1 MKSQALR
8 IGLIGSG
15 DDSSS
20 KLLRLLTEQG
30 MQIVHA
36 LLPKELTDAHIA
48 ASDLDVWLLDLD
60 DSHWHSQ
67 LDELMDRSPVPI
79 FFNEHQ
85 SIEGQQHLDYWCR
98 NLISRM
104 FELVADV
111 PGLPPATAATNPA
124 MTARSGETV
133 NPAFAQ
139 KVESKPSDDLNVVP
153 TALDPD
159 LLQEMEELEQLL
171 QRQSG
176 KHTDALSD
184 LDAELPL
191 PSATTVAAS
200 KAAPVRSEPNPVSGA
215 APATAIKSAGT
226 DNADARSAAASAQT
240 EFALSEPVSAKTK
253 DTAANTSIDAMPDD
267 PVAAAKARAAKI
279 QQAAA
284 AARAN
289 AGAPAEPAA
298 VPANSASKPTSAA
311 APAAATTIAPKAIDD
326 AAATASSN
334 TNKSGNS
341 SNAKSSAP
349 APVPAPRPVPPV
361 ATAPSATAATPAIPA
376 STPAMAASKP
386 VTPSA
391 PVAPVNATKPAAEAT
406 PTTSAAPASG
416 VVAGQKSAT
425 ATVDAAVAKPVAAS
439 TTTPVT
445 TTTPAT
451 TSVTTPATTPPAT
464 PANQAPVA
472 TAQSAAS
479 ESKPD
484 AAAVPAG
491 KTAADA
497 TGVAKPDA
505 LSRLAAVPPVVPSP
519 EPHDWPQFPPP
530 VEPTAATA
538 EADPAFA
545 PMQPQPA
552 AGPMREPAKP
562 APVQLVRAAP
572 ASKPARPAATPEL
585 PFAEPVP
592 TLTAISDDA
601 LEFETVA
608 FEPAEGDGH
617 AMAGDEHPELDV
629 PMLESV
635 VVASDFEA
643 VEAPAPILPCD
654 LWVLGASLGGPAA
667 LKRFFAALNQPLP
680 IFFLLAQ
687 HIDAHFLPVLG
698 KILEQANPF
707 YPVQVLARP
716 GLIEPGTLLLA
727 PIEKRLRFLDA
738 GQIVNGARS
747 WTPPYSPCIDDVLG
761 DVAAAYPGQ
770 VHAIVFSGMGEDGVN
785 GARAVADC
793 RGEVWVQDADSCAS
807 SVMPDAIDKAGLARY
822 RATPEE
828 LAARLMARYNPAVS
842 GQHLA

>member
-111 PGLPPATAATNPA
+111 PGLPPTTAAISAPTPA
-124 MTARSGETV
+124 TTARSGETL
-133 NPAFAQ
+133 NLAFAQ
-139 KVESKPSDDLNVVP
+139 KAESKPSDDLNVVP
-153 TALDPD
+153 SALDPD

-176 KHTDALSD
+176 KHADALSD

-191 PSATTVAAS
+191 PVTTTVAAS
-200 KAAPVRSEPNPVSGA
+200 KTASASEPKPASTP
-215 APATAIKSAGT
+215 APTDKPAGT
-226 DNADARSAAASAQT
+226 DNAASRSAALFAQAEFSLREPASAK
-240 EFALSEPVSAKTK
+240 SSDV
-253 DTAANTSIDAMPDD
+253 AANAGIEAMPDD
-267 PVAAAKARAAKI
+267 PIAAAKARAAKI

-284 AARAN
+284 AARASV
-289 AGAPAEPAA
+289 GAPAE
-298 VPANSASKPTSAA
+298 SAA
-311 APAAATTIAPKAIDD
+311 APANSANKPTAAAAPAAPTATAPKATGQ
-326 AAATASSN
+326 AAATP
-334 TNKSGNS
+334 SGNS
-341 SNAKSSAP
+341 ISAKSAGAAPTPAPQNATAAAPATNASAP
-349 APVPAPRPVPPV
+349 A
-361 ATAPSATAATPAIPA
+361 TAS
-376 STPAMAASKP
+376 SKP
-386 VTPSA
+386 VTPAAA
-391 PVAPVNATKPAAEAT
+391 PVSAAGTIPKATAVSADAT
-406 PTTSAAPASG
+406 PVIAPATTP
-416 VVAGQKSAT
+416 A
-425 ATVDAAVAKPVAAS
+425 
-439 TTTPVT
+439 TTPVT
-445 TTTPAT
+445 TP
-451 TSVTTPATTPPAT
+451 VTTPATTPAATKPTTQPAS
-464 PANQAPVA
+464 QAPLA
-472 TAQSAAS
+472 SAPTAAVEQ
-479 ESKPD
+479 KRD
-484 AAAVPAG
+484 AAPVSVA

-497 TGVAKPDA
+497 AVVKPDA
-505 LSRLAAVPPVVPSP
+505 VSRLAAATPVVPPP

-530 VEPTAATA
+530 IEPTPTTL

-552 AGPMREPAKP
+552 TGPMREPAKP

-572 ASKPARPAATPEL
+572 ASKPPRPSAPAATPEL

-608 FEPAEGDGH
+608 FEPAEGDGP

-680 IFFLLAQ
+680 ICFLLAQ

-747 WTPPYSPCIDDVLG
+747 WTPPYSPCIDDVLS

-822 RATPEE
+822 RATPED
-828 LAARLMARYNPAVS
+828 LAARLMARYNPAVG

>member
-111 PGLPPATAATNPA
+111 PGLPPVSSTAAVA
-124 MTARSGETV
+124 SARVGE
-133 NPAFAQ
+133 NLPLAFAS
-139 KVESKPSDDLNVVP
+139 KAESKPSDDLNAVP

-176 KHTDALSD
+176 SHANVLSD

-191 PSATTVAAS
+191 PAADTVAAS
-200 KAAPVRSEPNPVSGA
+200 KP
-215 APATAIKSAGT
+215 APASTESTSATSGSKSSQAPAREEAGI
-226 DNADARSAAASAQT
+226 NANAGKPASQTQPSPVEAGRAAASASPET
-240 EFALSEPVSAKTK
+240 
-253 DTAANTSIDAMPDD
+253 MPDD

-289 AGAPAEPAA
+289 AAAA
-298 VPANSASKPTSAA
+298 VPGSEPTATQKAATPPAVASQVVASQAVTPKTDLPKTEPVSAGPASVGASKPVSDAAPATPAQTAAATPVSASSASTAKSIAPAPAPAMPVSATTATKAAVQTAATKTTVTPTTTVTEARAETSAA
-311 APAAATTIAPKAIDD
+311 TAATASATAAATTPVAKAPIAPAQPG
-326 AAATASSN
+326 A
-334 TNKSGNS
+334 
-341 SNAKSSAP
+341 NAVTG
-349 APVPAPRPVPPV
+349 PVE
-361 ATAPSATAATPAIPA
+361 APSANKT
-376 STPAMAASKP
+376 
-386 VTPSA
+386 
-391 PVAPVNATKPAAEAT
+391 E
-406 PTTSAAPASG
+406 
-416 VVAGQKSAT
+416 
-425 ATVDAAVAKPVAAS
+425 VAAS
-439 TTTPVT
+439 
-445 TTTPAT
+445 
-451 TSVTTPATTPPAT
+451 
-464 PANQAPVA
+464 NG
-472 TAQSAAS
+472 
-479 ESKPD
+479 KPD
-484 AAAVPAG
+484 AVTLLAS
-491 KTAADA
+491 A
-497 TGVAKPDA
+497 T
-505 LSRLAAVPPVVPSP
+505 PVVPPP
-519 EPHDWPQFPPP
+519 ERHDWPQFPPP
-530 VEPTAATA
+530 IEPVPATP
-538 EADPAFA
+538 EADAAFA

-562 APVQLVRAAP
+562 APVQLVRAVP
-572 ASKPARPAATPEL
+572 ASKPARPGARAATPEL
-585 PFAEPVP
+585 PFTEPVP
-592 TLTAISDDA
+592 TLTRVSDDA
-601 LEFETVA
+601 LEFETVE
-608 FEPAEGDGH
+608 FEPAGDHGAVTEADH
-617 AMAGDEHPELDV
+617 SELDHPELDV

-635 VVASDFEA
+635 VVASEFEA
-643 VEAPAPILPCD
+643 VEAPAPVLPCD

-680 IFFLLAQ
+680 ICFLLAQ

-716 GLIEPGTLLLA
+716 GLIEPGSLLLA

-747 WTPPYSPCIDDVLG
+747 WTPPYSPCIDDVLS

-785 GARAVADC
+785 GARAIADC

-807 SVMPDAIDKAGLARY
+807 SVMPDAIDKAGLARF

>member
-111 PGLPPATAATNPA
+111 PGLPPASSTAAGA
-124 MTARSGETV
+124 SARAGETL
-133 NPAFAQ
+133 PLAFAP
-139 KVESKPSDDLNVVP
+139 KAESKPSDDLNAVP

-171 QRQSG
+171 QRQSDS
-176 KHTDALSD
+176 HADALSE

-191 PSATTVAAS
+191 PAATTVAAS
-200 KAAPVRSEPNPVSGA
+200 KPAPASTESTSASSGSKSSQAPARQAADISANVGKPEPQSHTSAVEA
-215 APATAIKSAGT
+215 APAASAGAGRET
-226 DNADARSAAASAQT
+226 
-240 EFALSEPVSAKTK
+240 L
-253 DTAANTSIDAMPDD
+253 PDD

-289 AGAPAEPAA
+289 AAAPGGEAAAAQKAATPPAVASQVVASQVVTSQAVTPKTELPKTEPVSAG
-298 VPANSASKPTSAA
+298 PASAGASKPMREA
-311 APAAATTIAPKAIDD
+311 APAASAQTAAAAPVSASSASTAKAIAPASSPVSAGTVTKPATQAASTQTIATQTIAATTV
-326 AAATASSN
+326 T
-334 TNKSGNS
+334 T
-341 SNAKSSAP
+341 AP
-349 APVPAPRPVPPV
+349 AKTSAGTTAPATPV
-361 ATAPSATAATPAIPA
+361 AKAPTAPAQPGANAVTGPVGAPSASKA
-376 STPAMAASKP
+376 S
-386 VTPSA
+386 
-391 PVAPVNATKPAAEAT
+391 AE
-406 PTTSAAPASG
+406 
-416 VVAGQKSAT
+416 
-425 ATVDAAVAKPVAAS
+425 VAAS
-439 TTTPVT
+439 SGKPDAVTLLASTTPV
-445 TTTPAT
+445 
-451 TSVTTPATTPPAT
+451 
-464 PANQAPVA
+464 
-472 TAQSAAS
+472 
-479 ESKPD
+479 
-484 AAAVPAG
+484 
-491 KTAADA
+491 
-497 TGVAKPDA
+497 
-505 LSRLAAVPPVVPSP
+505 VPPP
-519 EPHDWPQFPPP
+519 ERHDWPQFPPP
-530 VEPTAATA
+530 VEPVPATP
-538 EADPAFA
+538 EADAAFA

-562 APVQLVRAAP
+562 APVQLVRAVP
-572 ASKPARPAATPEL
+572 ASKPARPGASVATPEL
-585 PFAEPVP
+585 PFTEPVP
-592 TLTAISDDA
+592 TLTRVSDDA
-601 LEFETVA
+601 LEFETVE
-608 FEPAEGDGH
+608 FEPAGGH
-617 AMAGDEHPELDV
+617 GAVTEADHSELDHPELDV

-635 VVASDFEA
+635 VVASEFEA
-643 VEAPAPILPCD
+643 VEAPAPVLPCD

-680 IFFLLAQ
+680 ICFLLAQ

-747 WTPPYSPCIDDVLG
+747 WTPPYSPCIDDVLS

-785 GARAVADC
+785 GARAIADC

-807 SVMPDAIDKAGLARY
+807 SVMPDAIDKAGLARF

>member
-36 LLPKELTDAHIA
+36 LLPNELTDAHIA

-111 PGLPPATAATNPA
+111 PGLPPVASTPA
-124 MTARSGETV
+124 SARTGETL
-133 NPAFAQ
+133 PLAFAA
-139 KVESKPSDDLNVVP
+139 KTESKPSDDLNAVP

-171 QRQSG
+171 QRQTDS
-176 KHTDALSD
+176 HADALSE

-191 PSATTVAAS
+191 PAATTVAAS
-200 KAAPVRSEPNPVSGA
+200 KPAPDLSETARATSDNPSGQT
-215 APATAIKSAGT
+215 PAR
-226 DNADARSAAASAQT
+226 ADAAGNNTSTREPQTQPSAAQVT
-240 EFALSEPVSAKTK
+240 VPG
-253 DTAANTSIDAMPDD
+253 D

-289 AGAPAEPAA
+289 AVAAAPPSEPATTQKAATLRAVTAPAVTQPAATSKAEPRKPEPVSAMPASAGSSKPMTDAAPTAPAKTLATTPAPASSASAVKSAAAASAPAIPESKTAATQTVAAQKPATQAPAVTATTAPAPAATAPAANAATATAQPAAGATTAPAELP
-298 VPANSASKPTSAA
+298 SASKAA
-311 APAAATTIAPKAIDD
+311 AEIAANSGKPD
-326 AAATASSN
+326 A
-334 TNKSGNS
+334 
-341 SNAKSSAP
+341 
-349 APVPAPRPVPPV
+349 
-361 ATAPSATAATPAIPA
+361 
-376 STPAMAASKP
+376 
-386 VTPSA
+386 VTLL
-391 PVAPVNATKPAAEAT
+391 
-406 PTTSAAPASG
+406 
-416 VVAGQKSAT
+416 
-425 ATVDAAVAKPVAAS
+425 AS
-439 TTTPVT
+439 TT
-445 TTTPAT
+445 
-451 TSVTTPATTPPAT
+451 
-464 PANQAPVA
+464 
-472 TAQSAAS
+472 
-479 ESKPD
+479 
-484 AAAVPAG
+484 
-491 KTAADA
+491 
-497 TGVAKPDA
+497 
-505 LSRLAAVPPVVPSP
+505 PVVPPP
-519 EPHDWPQFPPP
+519 ERHDWPQFPPP
-530 VEPTAATA
+530 IEPVPATP

-572 ASKPARPAATPEL
+572 ASKPTRPAANAATPEL
-585 PFAEPVP
+585 PFTEPVP
-592 TLTAISDDA
+592 TLTRVSDDA
-601 LEFETVA
+601 LEFETVE
-608 FEPAEGDGH
+608 FEPAGDHGAATEANH
-617 AMAGDEHPELDV
+617 PELDHPELDV

-635 VVASDFEA
+635 VVASEFEA
-643 VEAPAPILPCD
+643 VEAPTPVLPCD

-680 IFFLLAQ
+680 ICFLLAQ

-747 WTPPYSPCIDDVLG
+747 WTPPYSPCIDDVLS

-770 VHAIVFSGMGEDGVN
+770 VNAIVFSGMGEDGVD
-785 GARAVADC
+785 GARAITDC

-807 SVMPDAIDKAGLARY
+807 SVMPDAIDKAGLARF

-828 LAARLMARYNPAVS
+828 LAVRLMARYNPAVS

>member
-30 MQIVHA
+30 MQVVHA
-36 LLPKELTDAHIA
+36 LLPNELTDAHIA

-111 PGLPPATAATNPA
+111 PGLPPVASSPA
-124 MTARSGETV
+124 SARSGETL
-133 NPAFAQ
+133 PLAFAA
-139 KVESKPSDDLNVVP
+139 KIESKPSDDLNAVP
-153 TALDPD
+153 TALDPE

-171 QRQSG
+171 QRQADS
-176 KHTDALSD
+176 HADALSE

-191 PSATTVAAS
+191 PAATTVTAS
-200 KAAPVRSEPNPVSGA
+200 K
-215 APATAIKSAGT
+215 PATDLSKTTRATS
-226 DNADARSAAASAQT
+226 DNPSGQTPARADAAGNNASTRAPQSQPSPAQVT
-240 EFALSEPVSAKTK
+240 V
-253 DTAANTSIDAMPDD
+253 PDD

-289 AGAPAEPAA
+289 AVGAAPPSEPATAQKAATPRAVTAPAVTQPAA
-298 VPANSASKPTSAA
+298 TTKADPRKPEPVSAIPASAGSSKPMTDAAPTAPAKTLATTPAPAGSASAVKSAAAASAPAIPESRTAATQTVAAQKPTTQATAAKEAAAETPAVTATTAPAPAAKA
-311 APAAATTIAPKAIDD
+311 APAAN
-326 AAATASSN
+326 AATA
-334 TNKSGNS
+334 TAQPAAGVPF
-341 SNAKSSAP
+341 AP
-349 APVPAPRPVPPV
+349 AEL
-361 ATAPSATAATPAIPA
+361 PSA
-376 STPAMAASKP
+376 SK
-386 VTPSA
+386 A
-391 PVAPVNATKPAAEAT
+391 AAEI
-406 PTTSAAPASG
+406 AANSG
-416 VVAGQKSAT
+416 KP
-425 ATVDAAVAKPVAAS
+425 DAVTLLAS
-439 TTTPVT
+439 TT
-445 TTTPAT
+445 
-451 TSVTTPATTPPAT
+451 
-464 PANQAPVA
+464 
-472 TAQSAAS
+472 
-479 ESKPD
+479 
-484 AAAVPAG
+484 
-491 KTAADA
+491 
-497 TGVAKPDA
+497 
-505 LSRLAAVPPVVPSP
+505 PVVPPP
-519 EPHDWPQFPPP
+519 ERHDWPQFPPP
-530 VEPTAATA
+530 VEPVPATP

-552 AGPMREPAKP
+552 VGPMREPAKP

-572 ASKPARPAATPEL
+572 ASKPTRPAANAATPEL
-585 PFAEPVP
+585 PFTEPVP
-592 TLTAISDDA
+592 TLTRVSDDA
-601 LEFETVA
+601 LEFETVE
-608 FEPAEGDGH
+608 FEPAGGH
-617 AMAGDEHPELDV
+617 GAVTDADHSELDHPELDV

-635 VVASDFEA
+635 VVASEFEA
-643 VEAPAPILPCD
+643 VEAPAPVLPCD

-680 IFFLLAQ
+680 ICFLLAQ
-687 HIDAHFLPVLG
+687 HIDGHFLPVLG

-738 GQIVNGARS
+738 GQIVNGARG
-747 WTPPYSPCIDDVLG
+747 WTPPYSPCIDDVLS

-793 RGEVWVQDADSCAS
+793 RGEVWVQDVDSCAS
-807 SVMPDAIDKAGLARY
+807 SVMPDAIDKAGLARF